1 MTNLKHIPPSAVGII
16 YVLVFALMLAS
27 RTAIAWCAWSVLSW
41 GGLPVGVPTWQACGA
56 LAVVLT
62 ALLELHAI
70 GRMVVKGPQ

>member
-1 MTNLKHIPPSAVGII
+1 MTNLKHISPSVVGII
-16 YVLVFALMLAS
+16 YVLVFALMLTA
-27 RTAIAWCAWSVLSW
+27 RTAIAFCAWSVLSW

-62 ALLELHAI
+62 VLLEMHAI